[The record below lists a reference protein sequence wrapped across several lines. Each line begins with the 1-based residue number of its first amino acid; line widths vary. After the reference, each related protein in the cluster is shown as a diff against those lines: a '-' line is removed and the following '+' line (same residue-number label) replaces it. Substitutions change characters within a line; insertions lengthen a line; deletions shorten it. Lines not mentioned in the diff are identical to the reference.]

1 MLRRALVSLVAAA
14 VVGSDAAAAPSS
26 CITNT
31 TNATADER
39 VYALSRKFQC
49 PDVDDVPM
57 ACAWTT
63 AWQRR
68 VFHLHMSKMAGRE
81 VLARAPAAIDVQ
93 KCPGE
98 VPGSL
103 ATFRGHVR
111 PPVAPCFYSYE
122 TTWDN
127 AVAAYASRPPP
138 LVVTMIREPIAWA
151 FSKITHK
158 KNRRVEPMV
167 AQGCIEAPSP
177 SIECAKINF
186 ARFALEHLGSP
197 LGPECDAV
205 AQAALARQRL
215 DASVVGL
222 VEDLDASLCL
232 WEYQFGHH
240 RANATDYARRCD
252 CRGDVRRAA
261 AAASAAALRGN
272 AHVVGITGGP
282 KHAGKYEEQVS
293 LRAVL
298 RIEAA
303 LRPHARLYDYAAG
316 LFRRRADVVARTT
329 GVRLLCD
336 DDAPTGYSGA
346 KPA

>member
-1 MLRRALVSLVAAA
+1 MRWLVALI
-14 VVGSDAAAAPSS
+14 AAAARAAAAT

-49 PDVDDVPM
+49 PDVDVDAVPM

-81 VLARAPAAIDVQ
+81 VLARAPAAIDVRA
-93 KCPGE
+93 CPGE
-98 VPGSL
+98 APGAL

-111 PPVAPCFYSYE
+111 PPAAPCFYSYE

-158 KNRRVEPMV
+158 KSRKVEPTV
-167 AQGCIEAPSP
+167 AAGCIEAPSTP
-177 SIECAKINF
+177 RLECAKINF

-197 LGPECDAV
+197 LGAECDAP

-252 CRGDVRRAA
+252 CRGATRRAA

-282 KHAGKYEEQVS
+282 KHAGKYDEKVS

-316 LFRRRADVVARTT
+316 LFRRRADVVARAT

-336 DDAPTGYSGA
+336 DDGPLVL
-346 KPA
+346 

>member
-1 MLRRALVSLVAAA
+1 MRWRIALFAAA
-14 VVGSDAAAAPSS
+14 RAAAAT

-31 TNATADER
+31 TNATADAR

-49 PDVDDVPM
+49 PDVDVDDVPM

-68 VFHLHMSKMAGRE
+68 VFHLHLSKMAGRE

-98 VPGSL
+98 VPGSP

-122 TTWDN
+122 TTWDK

-158 KNRRVEPMV
+158 KNRRVQSTV
-167 AQGCIEAPSP
+167 AAGCIEAPVDSR
-177 SIECAKINF
+177 ECAKINF
-186 ARFALEHLGSP
+186 PRFALEHLGSP
-197 LGPECDAV
+197 LGPECDASG
-205 AQAALARQRL
+205 QAALARRRL
-215 DASVVGL
+215 DASIVGL

-240 RANATDYARRCD
+240 RANTTDYARRCD
-252 CRGDVRRAA
+252 CRGAARRA
-261 AAASAAALRGN
+261 SAP
-272 AHVVGITGGP
+272 VGLAGGP

-303 LRPHARLYDYAAG
+303 LRPHARLYDYAAN
-316 LFRRRADVVARTT
+316 LFRRRADAVARAT

-336 DDAPTGYSGA
+336 GDAPTDYSGA

>member
-1 MLRRALVSLVAAA
+1 MRRRIALIAAA
-14 VVGSDAAAAPSS
+14 RAAAAT

-31 TNATADER
+31 TNATADAR

-49 PDVDDVPM
+49 PDVDVDDVPM

-98 VPGSL
+98 APGSL
-103 ATFRGHVR
+103 ATFRGLVR

-122 TTWDN
+122 TTWDQ

-158 KNRRVEPMV
+158 KNRRVQSTV
-167 AQGCIEAPSP
+167 AAGCIEAPVDSR
-177 SIECAKINF
+177 ECAKINF

-197 LGPECDAV
+197 LGPTCDAP

-215 DASVVGL
+215 DASIVGL
-222 VEDLDASLCL
+222 VEELDASLCL

-252 CRGDVRRAA
+252 CRGDARRAS

-272 AHVVGITGGP
+272 APLGIAGGP
-282 KHAGKYEEQVS
+282 KHAGKYDEPVS

-316 LFRRRADVVARTT
+316 LFRRRADAVKRAT

-336 DDAPTGYSGA
+336 DDAPT
-346 KPA
+346 PARPR

>member
-1 MLRRALVSLVAAA
+1 MRRRVALIAAARAVAAT
-14 VVGSDAAAAPSS
+14 

-49 PDVDDVPM
+49 PDVDVDDVPM

-68 VFHLHMSKMAGRE
+68 VFHLHLSKMAGRE

-98 VPGSL
+98 VPGSP

-158 KNRRVEPMV
+158 KNRRVQSTV
-167 AQGCIEAPSP
+167 AAGCIEAPSP

-205 AQAALARQRL
+205 AQATLARQRL
-215 DASVVGL
+215 DASIVGL
-222 VEDLDASLCL
+222 VEELDASLCL

-252 CRGDVRRAA
+252 CRGDARRAS

-272 AHVVGITGGP
+272 APLGIAGGP
-282 KHAGKYEEQVS
+282 KHAGKYDEPVS

-316 LFRRRADVVARTT
+316 LFRRRADAVKRAT

-336 DDAPTGYSGA
+336 DDAPT
-346 KPA
+346 PARPR